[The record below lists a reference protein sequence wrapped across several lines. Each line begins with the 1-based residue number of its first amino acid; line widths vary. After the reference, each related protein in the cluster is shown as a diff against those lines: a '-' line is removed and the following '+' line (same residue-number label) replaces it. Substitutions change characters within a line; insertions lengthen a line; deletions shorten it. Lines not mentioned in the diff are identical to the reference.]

1 MNLFLLKEL
10 SESKDKIKELEEEN
24 NTIKVEYEKL
34 TKQKEEEM
42 VALKNS
48 TNSNISTLIN
58 CAPELDKLRIENEGL
73 KVQLGDIN
81 IEYAKILEENEKF
94 REKIIKLKLCQS
106 SDEEELKDSKLLN
119 QQLYRENEV
128 LKAEQ
133 TKIKDESKKLINE
146 IVKLKEQINS
156 KEQKPYPNHSNRIAS
171 NIIENS
177 LNSYDD
183 VEKEVKQIHESQ
195 IKQCKVILHD
205 FKKSK
210 CGKRQCFLKTLKKQ
224 DKFWVGL
231 NSSRIFG
238 PFSCNRCPNSLTSK
252 YLLKRHISEVHKA
265 SKRNRS
271 SEAMD
276 PQSGQHNVKHSFRN
290 KYGTSGITLDIVS
303 RLYRCNHCSFVSE
316 TRYDGQKHV
325 TKKHGA
331 KILFSCDHCDQKYM
345 DKCALKIHMDSVI
358 KGEGG
363 KYRCNFCEFKA
374 CKEYGLWKH
383 KESEHKIGTKRGKK
397 CNLCGKVFSHL
408 KRHIMTVHERR
419 KDLKCEK
426 CGKSF
431 DKNYNLRQHQRKCH

>member
-1 MNLFLLKEL
+1 MASEVDKCYLCDLLGDFEEFKDIKQQFDAQHECWKQNK
-10 SESKDKIKELEEEN
+10 SKND
-24 NTIKVEYEKL
+24 
-34 TKQKEEEM
+34 KEE
-42 VALKNS
+42 LNINKN
-48 TNSNISTLIN
+48 NSQDVIIHKIQNSKIFSNNISQ
-58 CAPELDKLRIENEGL
+58 P
-73 KVQLGDIN
+73 
-81 IEYAKILEENEKF
+81 
-94 REKIIKLKLCQS
+94 S
-106 SDEEELKDSKLLN
+106 
-119 QQLYRENEV
+119 
-128 LKAEQ
+128 
-133 TKIKDESKKLINE
+133 
-146 IVKLKEQINS
+146 
-156 KEQKPYPNHSNRIAS
+156 
-171 NIIENS
+171 
-177 LNSYDD
+177 
-183 VEKEVKQIHESQ
+183 

-205 FKKSK
+205 FKESK
-210 CGKRQCFLKTLKKQ
+210 CGKRQCFLKTLKRQ
-224 DKFWVGL
+224 DKFWIRL

-276 PQSGQHNVKHSFRN
+276 PQSGQHNVKQSFRN
-290 KYGTSGITLDIVS
+290 KYGTSGITLDIAS
-303 RLYRCNHCSFVSE
+303 SLYRCNHCSFVSG

-431 DKNYNLRQHQRKCH
+431 DQNYNLRQHQKKCH